1 MISTRL
7 LSQLAGLRSAVTR
20 RLTLAIGS
28 IAILSAALLL
38 GAAPA
43 GAVVKTVGG
52 QTYGIAPAD
61 PTGVADHS
69 YPMTYEGGPVVHS
82 SASYLLFWAPQTHP
96 TAEYPQGAYSGES
109 ERIIGDFFHNL
120 AEESGVAEGGVT
132 KRAATSNVF
141 AVATQYREGA
151 TGSAPAY
158 ISSFR
163 GAYTDTDPFPAN
175 AGEECALG
183 TICLTSAEI
192 RSELVKY
199 IAANSLPSGL
209 NPTTGATPIYFV
221 LTPPGIDVCA
231 GEAGADTYCSEPS
244 GDQICSYHSFIPAE
258 DGHQTIL
265 YAVLPWSAGNYG
277 TVGARPMVSGSDCQ
291 DGSGTL
297 QEPNQIGRG
306 PDGEFNAGLAD
317 VIVNQAADEQI
328 ATITDPLFKQL
339 A

>member
-1 MISTRL
+1 MTSLTRS
-7 LSQLAGLRSAVTR
+7 LSQLAGVRSAVTR
-20 RLTLAIGS
+20 RLALAIGS

-163 GAYTDTDPFPAN
+163 GAYTATDPFPAN

-221 LTPPGIDVCA
+221 LTPPGIDVA
-231 GEAGADTYCSEPS
+231 QVKQGPIPTARNHRETRSAAITPSFPQKTDTRRSSMPS
-244 GDQICSYHSFIPAE
+244 YRGVPA
-258 DGHQTIL
+258 TT
-265 YAVLPWSAGNYG
+265 ARWVLGPWSLAA
-277 TVGARPMVSGSDCQ
+277 TARMAAAHCKS
-291 DGSGTL
+291 
-297 QEPNQIGRG
+297 QIR
-306 PDGEFNAGLAD
+306 
-317 VIVNQAADEQI
+317 
-328 ATITDPLFKQL
+328 
-339 A
+339 